1 MSTIPCDWKSLAY
14 PDIHS
19 SISQDKM
26 GSLDA
31 ETIPTVDISPFVS
44 SNASQESLDDVVQ
57 AVRHACTTYGFFQ
70 LVGHGVSRESQ
81 AEILE
86 CAKRFFELPMEEKME
101 VQLKNSMGK
110 SFRGYEP
117 PGIQVHQK
125 GLKADTKEVRLLY
138 FFASA

>member
-1 MSTIPCDWKSLAY
+1 
-14 PDIHS
+14 
-19 SISQDKM
+19 M

-31 ETIPTVDISPFVS
+31 EAIPTVDISPYVS
-44 SNASQESLDDVVQ
+44 SNASQKSLDDVVE

-70 LVGHGVSRESQ
+70 LVGHRVSRESQ
-81 AEILE
+81 AEMLK

-101 VQLKNSMGK
+101 VQLQNSMGK

-125 GLKADTKEVRLLY
+125 GLKADIKEVRLLY
-138 FFASA
+138 CSVLFCFPFSVTRTSAGFYHWRRGS